1 MKLSVIIPCY
11 NESKNL
17 PYLLKRIDELIL
29 QNFIEVILV
38 DNGSSD
44 NTFSIIKDYEKKNFN
59 VKCLRIEKNIGYG
72 NGILEGLKIAEGE
85 ILSWT
90 HADIQT
96 DPKDLINGL
105 EFFDS
110 KNNKMFVK
118 GLRYGRPIDERFF
131 TISMSLF
138 CSFILRKF
146 LWDINAQPTMF
157 NASLF
162 STWVN
167 PPNDFSLD
175 LFAYFEAIKNGYKIQ
190 RFPVNFGLRL
200 FGKSSWN
207 INFLSKLRFIIRSI
221 KFTFKLANRKI

>member
-44 NTFSIIKDYEKKNFN
+44 NTFSIIKDYEKKNLN
-59 VKCLRIEKNIGYG
+59 IKCLRIEKNIGYG

-96 DPKDLINGL
+96 DPKDLIKGL
-105 EFFDS
+105 KFFDS

-118 GLRYGRPIDERFF
+118 GLRYGRPIDARFF
-131 TISMSLF
+131 TISMSFF
-138 CSFILRKF
+138 CS
-146 LWDINAQPTMF
+146 
-157 NASLF
+157 SL
-162 STWVN
+162 
-167 PPNDFSLD
+167 
-175 LFAYFEAIKNGYKIQ
+175 
-190 RFPVNFGLRL
+190 
-200 FGKSSWN
+200 
-207 INFLSKLRFIIRSI
+207 
-221 KFTFKLANRKI
+221 LAL

>member
-1 MKLSVIIPCY
+1 MKLSVVIPCY

-17 PYLLKRIDELIL
+17 PHLFKRIDELLL

-44 NTFSIIKDYEKKNFN
+44 NTFCIIKDYEKKKLN
-59 VKCLRIEKNIGYG
+59 VKCLHIKKNIGYG
-72 NGILEGLKIAEGE
+72 HGILEGLKIAEGE

-96 DPKDLINGL
+96 DPKDLIKGL
-105 EFFDS
+105 KFFDI
-110 KNNKMFVK
+110 NNKKIFVK
-118 GLRYGRPIDERFF
+118 GLRHGRPLDERFF
-131 TISMSLF
+131 TISMSFF

-157 NASLF
+157 NASLI
-162 STWVN
+162 SNWKN
-167 PPNDFSLD
+167 PPHDFSLD
-175 LFAYFEAIKNGYKIQ
+175 LFAYFEAVKQGYKIH
-190 RFPVNFGLRL
+190 RFPVDFGLRL

-207 INFLSKLRFIIRSI
+207 INFSSKVRFIIRFI
-221 KFTFKLANRKI
+221 KFTLKLAKRNI